1 MNPFKVPPHQIMD
14 SHFDSESSW
23 ITVMCRASR
32 FQISVSL
39 KDLRGSSFEM
49 EYSSLIK
56 NYDDLD
62 SGADEHHD
70 ALCNW
75 IVEPCFSYFLES
87 TLVLP
92 ENLTFEA
99 FFSPPTHHLKLMIS
113 SASIY
118 TKATRNRRTMN
129 PFVLM
134 SPSQDLPQD
143 PQLRYSKAFDIR
155 IASMN
160 TEVYDYMSEIPSSA
174 TLSDGT
180 IKFFK
185 PAIEKSQIIRE
196 INMHYICML
205 RV

>member
-1 MNPFKVPPHQIMD
+1 
-14 SHFDSESSW
+14 
-23 ITVMCRASR
+23 MCRASR

-160 TEVYDYMSEIPSSA
+160 TEIYDYMSEIPSSA